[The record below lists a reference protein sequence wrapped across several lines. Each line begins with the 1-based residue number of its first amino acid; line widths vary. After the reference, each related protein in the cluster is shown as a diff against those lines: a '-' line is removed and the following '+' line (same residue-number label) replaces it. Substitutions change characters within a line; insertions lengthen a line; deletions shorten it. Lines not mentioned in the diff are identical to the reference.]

1 MQREKPTGFSL
12 CCFGLFFL
20 LFLIPAI
27 SYGQSIKKE
36 IYHNALN
43 GNFTK
48 NAALPSTL
56 TSIETN
62 PAIAPPALISATI
75 EAFLKGTPEKISSA
89 SKMIEKILEQHNISK
104 YDKLFAYTA
113 KSMLN
118 ALEEEYV
125 ASLYASLKAYSSLK
139 QHIKKQKC
147 IEPEIVALVKIFNT
161 AYKDIPSR
169 YWFLLNMAG
178 IDTLSYTKTQ
188 PCTNVR
194 YPELV
199 STLEIVKQTLKEEE
213 TLQTNQNTPA
223 IGHLLAAAYY
233 LKKQSPKLAGQHLKK
248 IDSTG
253 NYPAAQFYYRG
264 LIHLDLGHYET
275 SEWYFN
281 KYLFLQQK
289 GRYIKSTLLRKKWIA
304 VLKGQPFSNLDRA
317 IENRGTTY
325 TFADRQALKEY
336 RDQYH
341 PGLLEARIC
350 FDGGRF
356 RDALQVLNSID
367 TKNLTQYRLN
377 EYHYRKARAHQ
388 LLKQNKKALDEYN
401 QLLKL
406 PNNGHYYHKKAMLE
420 RGKIYLDMGKTS
432 KANESLKQVMQVKSN
447 MYAKVI
453 EYEAEMLLEKIEKS
467 MK

>member
-20 LFLIPAI
+20 LLLIPAI
-27 SYGQSIKKE
+27 SYGQRIKKE

-43 GNFTK
+43 GNFTRS
-48 NAALPSTL
+48 ATL
-56 TSIETN
+56 ATDIESSETN
-62 PAIAPPALISATI
+62 PAIATPTLISATI
-75 EAFLKGTPEKISSA
+75 EAFLEATPEKIDYA
-89 SKMIEKILEQHNISK
+89 AKLAGNILEMNEASS
-104 YDKLFAYTA
+104 YDEIFAYSA
-113 KSMLN
+113 KSLLN
-118 ALEEEYV
+118 ALEEDYV
-125 ASLYASLKAYSSLK
+125 PALYTSLKAYSSLK
-139 QHIKKQKC
+139 QHLNHQNC
-147 IEPEIVALVKIFNT
+147 IEPEIIALATIFNS
-161 AYKDIPSR
+161 AYKKIPSG

-178 IDTLSYTKTQ
+178 IDSLSYKKTQ
-188 PCTNVR
+188 ACPDIK

-199 STLEIVKQTLKEEE
+199 STLEIVQQTLNDKD
-213 TLQTNQNTPA
+213 TLQTNRNTPA
-223 IGHLLAAAYY
+223 MGHLIAAAYY
-233 LKKQSPKLAGQHLKK
+233 LKKQIPKMAGQHLKK

-253 NYPAAQFYYRG
+253 NYPATQFYYWGVMR
-264 LIHLDLGHYET
+264 LNLGHYET

-289 GRYIKSTLLRKKWIA
+289 GRYIKSALLRKKWIA
-304 VLKGQPFSNLDRA
+304 VLKEQPFSNLDRA
-317 IENRGTTY
+317 IENRGTAY

-388 LLKQNKKALDEYN
+388 LQKQNKKALDEYR
-401 QLLKL
+401 QLLEL
-406 PNNGHYYHKKAMLE
+406 PNDGHYYHKKAMLE
-420 RGKIYLDMGKTS
+420 RGKIFLDMGITS
-432 KANESLKQVMQVKSN
+432 NANKSLKQVMQVKSN
-447 MYAKVI
+447 MYSKVI
-453 EYEAEMLLEKIEKS
+453 EHEAEMLLEKIENSK
-467 MK
+467 K